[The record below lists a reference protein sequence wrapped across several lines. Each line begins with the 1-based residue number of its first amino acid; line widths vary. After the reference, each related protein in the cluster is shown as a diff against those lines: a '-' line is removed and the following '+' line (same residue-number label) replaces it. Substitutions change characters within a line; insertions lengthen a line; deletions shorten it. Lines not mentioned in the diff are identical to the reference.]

1 MEQEKKPAERAKW
14 KKQILAYLYDFI
26 GQPSVSDSDAEHLG
40 AEWLQETLKKQ
51 PYFQV
56 QPDFCGSYEI
66 PGDYRKRSI
75 VYGLVKGVTGTAT
88 GQPERTLIL
97 TGHYDVVGIEEYG
110 ALKPLAFQVEKLTEA
125 MKDAQLDEESKA
137 DLESGEWLF
146 GRGTADMKGGLC
158 AGLAVLGQVGEEILE
173 GTFNGQV
180 NVLFMAV
187 PDEESYSAGM
197 RGAAGLLQNLRKKY
211 NLIYE
216 CLLCLEPNS
225 RDQAGQKQSVYIG
238 SVGKCMPVA
247 LVQGLKAHVG
257 TCFQGINAVSVL
269 SRFLLKTE
277 VSPQFADVYKGEM
290 CVPPTWLYLKDQKE
304 LYDVSLPYRA
314 CGYINMLQFDTTPE
328 QVMEQ
333 LKALAQEAFVD
344 VIGTMQES
352 CREIAKKAGQQPDLS
367 RIPRV
372 DRCRVL
378 EFSQLQALCR
388 EKDEAG
394 FAAYYEKQYEEIRRK
409 IQSGEWNYPQA
420 TVEMMKRV
428 LDFADLT
435 EPVMI
440 LGFAPPFY
448 PAFHSDR
455 LPGKTGAGSAYFEKL
470 QSVAI
475 QAGTQL
481 QRYHYFTGISD
492 LSYCGSCTEYD
503 HTKYYD
509 NTPLWG
515 DLYRV
520 DFEGISALNI
530 PSILFGPWGKNLHQ
544 RTERVH
550 IKSLTEET
558 PETLWAFINTL

>member
-1 MEQEKKPAERAKW
+1 M
-14 KKQILAYLYDFI
+14 
-26 GQPSVSDSDAEHLG
+26 
-40 AEWLQETLKKQ
+40 
-51 PYFQV
+51 
-56 QPDFCGSYEI
+56 
-66 PGDYRKRSI
+66 
-75 VYGLVKGVTGTAT
+75 
-88 GQPERTLIL
+88 
-97 TGHYDVVGIEEYG
+97 
-110 ALKPLAFQVEKLTEA
+110 
-125 MKDAQLDEESKA
+125 
-137 DLESGEWLF
+137 
-146 GRGTADMKGGLC
+146 
-158 AGLAVLGQVGEEILE
+158 
-173 GTFNGQV
+173 
-180 NVLFMAV
+180 
-187 PDEESYSAGM
+187 
-197 RGAAGLLQNLRKKY
+197 
-211 NLIYE
+211 
-216 CLLCLEPNS
+216 
-225 RDQAGQKQSVYIG
+225 
-238 SVGKCMPVA
+238 
-247 LVQGLKAHVG
+247 
-257 TCFQGINAVSVL
+257 SVL

-328 QVMEQ
+328 QVMTQ

-344 VIGTMQES
+344 VIGTMQAS

-367 RIPRV
+367 QIPSV
-372 DRCRVL
+372 NRCKVL

-388 EKDEAG
+388 EKDAAD
-394 FAAYYEKQYEEIRRK
+394 FAAYYEKQYEEICRK
-409 IQSGEWNYPQA
+409 IQGGEWNYPQA

-428 LDFADLT
+428 LDFADMT
-435 EPVMI
+435 EPVMV

-455 LPGKTGAGSAYFEKL
+455 LPGKNGAGSAYFAKL
-470 QSVAI
+470 QSVAM
-475 QAGTQL
+475 QVGTRL

-515 DLYRV
+515 DLYQV
-520 DFEGISALNI
+520 DFAGINELNI

-558 PETLWAFINTL
+558 SAILLAFINTL